1 MLPAVGGSADDLG
14 LLEQGCD
21 VGETMPVDER
31 ISVSMQS
38 FPLAVEPSEDL
49 GHAKVPSTLDTLVVV
64 GELNG
69 ASLDE
74 DEPGEVDVDSAVE
87 EFDRAGAASPLGG
100 DHPLAL
106 RCFAAAWT
114 EAADG
119 TEDRPVVREAV
130 WGPVAVDPRQVI
142 GTAAL
147 EKLGEN
153 IVT

>member
-1 MLPAVGGSADDLG
+1 M
-14 LLEQGCD
+14 EQGCD
-21 VGETMPVDER
+21 VAEAMPVDER

-38 FPLAVEPSEDL
+38 FPLAIEPSEDL
-49 GHAKVPSTLDTLVVV
+49 GHAKVPSTLDAFLVVSK
-64 GELNG
+64 LNG

-74 DEPGEVDVDSAVE
+74 HEPGQIAVGSAVE
-87 EFDRAGAASPLGG
+87 EFDRAGAASPLGR

-106 RCFAAAWT
+106 RSFGPAWT

-119 TEDRPVVREAV
+119 TEDRPVVREGV
-130 WGPVAVDPRQVI
+130 WGPIAVDPRQVV

-153 IVT
+153 IVI